1 VSTNFSGNTR
11 NRKEARSGRKE
22 VDNLVKHLNMAG
34 TMTRRSV
41 AHYPNMSEA
50 AVRHQAGACILHRR
64 LLDV

>member
-41 AHYPNMSEA
+41 AHYPNMSEPQCVIKPA
-50 AVRHQAGACILHRR
+50 HVFFIDAC
-64 LLDV
+64 